1 MKLRIRYENT
11 YQNIE
16 LSPADT
22 QDLWVCLSLE
32 GDDLSEKEREARI
45 QEAWEIRFN
54 RPDYNNWH
62 RMDRH
67 RGETMMRQAQDEAG
81 EADPEPG
88 MREVKDPS
96 IFFRDEIERDL
107 KDTYE
112 DRCQRIRRKLKP
124 GYAEMLIAI
133 HLDGMTPGEYAQL
146 HNEKRNTVHH
156 RLQRAEKKFRTC
168 FAKDSF

>member
-54 RPDYNNWH
+54 RPDYAMPQH
-62 RMDRH
+62 SPKK
-67 RGETMMRQAQDEAG
+67 QARAYRF
-81 EADPEPG
+81 A
-88 MREVKDPS
+88 
-96 IFFRDEIERDL
+96 L
-107 KDTYE
+107 LN
-112 DRCQRIRRKLKP
+112 RIK
-124 GYAEMLIAI
+124 
-133 HLDGMTPGEYAQL
+133 
-146 HNEKRNTVHH
+146 EKHFCKHT
-156 RLQRAEKKFRTC
+156 
-168 FAKDSF
+168 